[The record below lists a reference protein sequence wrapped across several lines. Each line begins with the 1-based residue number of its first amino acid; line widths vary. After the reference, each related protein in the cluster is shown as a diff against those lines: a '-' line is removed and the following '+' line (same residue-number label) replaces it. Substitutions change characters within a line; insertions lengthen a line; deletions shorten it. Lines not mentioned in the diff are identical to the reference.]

1 MNCRGILKILAVLAP
16 ALAALAVLVMCV
28 CLGSVRIPAG
38 EVLSTVW
45 DGVMGRAEPGA
56 VSSII
61 LRVRLPRA
69 LCAMLCGAA
78 LALSGAAMQG
88 LLRNPLADGSTLG
101 VASGASLGAATAI
114 LLGIRF
120 PLIPLAGTMVTAIL
134 FAFLSLAAILALA
147 FAMDRSLSTHTI
159 ILIGIIYTMFVSSV
173 MSLLVTFSGEKL
185 RSITFWTM
193 GSFSGV
199 DYPQVL
205 ILLGTVLFCGSGLM
219 ALSPELNAFS
229 GGEKNAAHLGVNVKA
244 VRFVV
249 LVLVSVMVGVCVSV
263 GGSVAFVGLVVPHI
277 LRRLTGPDHRRLL
290 PACVFGGAVFLMLCD
305 LCARTLL
312 SPIELPVGVVTSM
325 IGAAVF
331 VVIFYRTRKG
341 VR

>member
-1 MNCRGILKILAVLAP
+1 MKDRGVIKELAVLIP
-16 ALAALAVLVMCV
+16 ALGTLAALVLCV
-28 CLGSVRIPAG
+28 CAGSVNIPA
-38 EVLSTVW
+38 EKVLSTVW
-45 DGVMGRAEPGA
+45 NGIWGRPQSGAE
-56 VSSII
+56 VSII
-61 LRVRLPRA
+61 LRVRLPRV
-69 LCAMLCGAA
+69 LCAMLCGSA
-78 LALSGAAMQG
+78 LSLSGAAMQG

-101 VASGASLGAATAI
+101 VASGASLGAASAI

-120 PLIPLAGTMVTAIL
+120 PGVPLAGTMVTAIL

-159 ILIGIIYTMFVSSV
+159 ILIGIIYTMFVSSA

-193 GSFSGV
+193 GSFSGA

-205 ILLGTVLFCGSGLM
+205 ILLGTLVVCGAGLVM
-219 ALSPELNAFS
+219 LSPELNAFS

-244 VRFVV
+244 VRFIV

-277 LRRLTGPDHRRLL
+277 LRRLTGPDHRVLL

-312 SPIELPVGVVTSM
+312 SPVELPVGVVTSM

-331 VVIFYRTRKG
+331 VVVFYRTRKG